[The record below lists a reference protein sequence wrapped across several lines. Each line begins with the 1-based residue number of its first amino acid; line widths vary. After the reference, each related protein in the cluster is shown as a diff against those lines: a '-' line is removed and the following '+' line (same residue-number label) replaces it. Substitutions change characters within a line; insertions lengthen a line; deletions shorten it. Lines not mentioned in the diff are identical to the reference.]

1 MCIQN
6 SIFYTR
12 AAGNVS
18 EIATCYAVVQFRGK
32 DGGSAMALRFFEHFS
47 RVIFEHFSRVRSL
60 FLHSG
65 SKAETSDSWLWRR
78 LTGRSGDR
86 FRSTAQSD
94 FRSVFRGL
102 FLEAGF
108 G

>member
-32 DGGSAMALRFFEHFS
+32 DGGSAMALHF
-47 RVIFEHFSRVRSL
+47 FEHFSRVRSL

-108 G
+108 GQGTSE